1 MNFEMEIAK
10 MLAENIDGFVKFVH
24 KHYQNKK
31 NSLILNRDKLYQ
43 VKLLVEEFKFQI
55 LADELLRINR
65 FIWNEEYTYLLVNRF
80 KKGLSIIDEYI
91 ENNYD
96 DLFILTARLHTL
108 KSLSLS
114 LSKNEGNFKSG
125 ILD

>member
-10 MLAENIDGFVKFVH
+10 MLAENIDGFVKFVY

-80 KKGLSIIDEYI
+80 RKGLSIIEEYV

-114 LSKNEGNFKSG
+114 LSKNEGNFRPC

>member
-10 MLAENIDGFVKFVH
+10 MLAENIDGFVKFVY

-80 KKGLSIIDEYI
+80 RKGLSIIDEYV

-114 LSKNEGNFKSG
+114 LSKDEGNFRSC

>member
-80 KKGLSIIDEYI
+80 RKGLSIIDEYV

-114 LSKNEGNFKSG
+114 LSKDEGNFRSC